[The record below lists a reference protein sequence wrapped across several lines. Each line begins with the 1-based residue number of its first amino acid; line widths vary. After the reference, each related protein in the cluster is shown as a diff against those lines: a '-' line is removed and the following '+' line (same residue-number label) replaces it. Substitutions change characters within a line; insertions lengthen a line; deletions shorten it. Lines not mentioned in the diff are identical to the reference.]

1 MIQLCKYIYP
11 VVKLQNSMEKLTK
24 RQAEIVEFIRKKG
37 SVGNREIKQFI
48 EKQFGAV
55 SRITVVRESDA
66 LLKFGLIKK
75 EGDGRAVKYSE
86 ALTSKALGYFDA
98 TVYFKKGPDE
108 RTVAFEQFNFE
119 VFRNLQGIFSKK
131 EISELEKINS
141 DYQKRIKKL
150 PPAIIKKEIERL
162 TTELSWK
169 SSQIEGN
176 TYTLIDTE
184 ILLKEHK
191 EAKGHKKSEA
201 IMILNHKAAL
211 DYIFSRPGD
220 FKKISLRKVE
230 NIHTLLV
237 KDLGVSKGLRK
248 NLVGITGTK
257 YRPLDNQ
264 HQIREA
270 MEKALRAING
280 LNDPFSKSL
289 AAMLFIPY
297 IQPFED
303 GNKRTSRL
311 LGNALL
317 AAHNVCP
324 LSFRSIDEGD
334 YKKAMILFYEQN
346 SARFFKEL
354 FIKQFKFS
362 VENYFRG

>member
-1 MIQLCKYIYP
+1 
-11 VVKLQNSMEKLTK
+11 MEKLSK
-24 RQAEIVEFIRKKG
+24 RRAEIVEFIRKKR
-37 SVGNREIKQFI
+37 SVGNLEIKQFI

-55 SRITVVRESDA
+55 SRITIVRELDA
-66 LLKFGLIKK
+66 LLKFGIIKK
-75 EGDGRAVKYSE
+75 EGEGRAVKYSE
-86 ALTSKALGYFDA
+86 ALTNKLLTYFDPA
-98 TVYFKKGPDE
+98 AYFRKGPDE
-108 RTVAFEQFNFE
+108 RAVTFEQFNFE
-119 VFRNLQGIFSKK
+119 ALNKLQGIFSNI
-131 EISELEKINS
+131 EILNLGKANS

-191 EAKGHKKSEA
+191 EAKGHKKAEA
-201 IMILNHKAAL
+201 TMILNHKTAL
-211 DYIFSRPGD
+211 DYIFSRSGD
-220 FKKISLRKVE
+220 FKQIDLRKVE
-230 NIHTLLV
+230 NIHSLLV
-237 KDLGVSKGLRK
+237 NGLGVSRGLRK
-248 NLVGITGTK
+248 NIVGITGTR

-264 HQIREA
+264 YQIREA
-270 MEKALRAING
+270 TEKAIKMING
-280 LNDPFSKSL
+280 LKDPFSKSL
-289 AAMLFIPY
+289 ASMLIVSY

-311 LGNALL
+311 LGNAIL
-317 AAHNVCP
+317 AAHSVCP

-354 FIKQFKFS
+354 FVKQFKFS
-362 VENYFRG
+362 VENYFRA

>member
-1 MIQLCKYIYP
+1 
-11 VVKLQNSMEKLTK
+11 MEKLTK
-24 RQAEIVEFIRKKG
+24 RQAGIVEYIRKNG
-37 SVGNREIKQFI
+37 STGNREIKQYI
-48 EKQFGAV
+48 ENYFGAV
-55 SRITVVRESDA
+55 SRITVIRELEV
-66 LLKFGLIKK
+66 LLTSGLIKK
-75 EGDGRAVKYSE
+75 EGDGRSVKYAES
-86 ALTSKALGYFDA
+86 LTNKLLAYADPDI
-98 TVYFKKGPDE
+98 YFKKGPDE
-108 RTVAFEQFNFE
+108 RTVAFERFNFE
-119 VFRNLQGIFSKK
+119 VFRNLQGIFSKE
-131 EISELEKINS
+131 EISELVKINS
-141 DYQKRIKKL
+141 EYQKRIKKL

-176 TYTLIDTE
+176 TYTLVDTE

-191 EAKGHKKSEA
+191 EAKGHKKAEA

-211 DYIFSRPGD
+211 DYIFSRTDD
-220 FKKISLRKVE
+220 FKEISLRKVE
-230 NIHTLLV
+230 NIHSLLV
-237 KDLGVSKGLRK
+237 GGLGVSRGLRK
-248 NLVGITGTK
+248 NVVGIIGTK
-257 YRPLDNQ
+257 YRPLDNE

-270 MEKALRAING
+270 MEKALKAINS
-280 LNDPFSKSL
+280 LKDPFSKSL

-324 LSFRSIDEGD
+324 LSFRSINEGD
-334 YKKAMILFYEQN
+334 YKKAVILFYEQN

-354 FIKQFKFS
+354 FVKQFRFS